1 MKAYLYTTGTLFALI
16 VVAHVCRMYVEPHL
30 LRDPIYHALTFLC
43 ALLSIWAW
51 RLTRCIA
58 A

>member
-30 LRDPIYHALTFLC
+30 LRDPIYHALTLLS
-43 ALLSIWAW
+43 ASLSIWAW
-51 RLTRCIA
+51 RLTR
-58 A
+58 